1 MQWLNNE
8 HIIHSTEIVDN
19 IKAARKNC
27 YSRGFVEYVKI
38 SFEIQFKEK
47 FGAARTP
54 GALRLRLAADTIC
67 KITKIQFAKSKKYNL
82 KDYQNPHLRNNKFTF
97 PKLHKCNLFTVKKYK
112 SQHYKIQCRQT
123 QTTYQS
129 IYICYG

>member
-1 MQWLNNE
+1 MNIQL
-8 HIIHSTEIVDN
+8 IHSTEIVDN
-19 IKAARKNC
+19 INAARLNC
-27 YSRGFVEYVKI
+27 YSRGFAEYVKI

-67 KITKIQFAKSKKYNL
+67 KIMKIQFAKLNKYNL

-97 PKLHKCNLFTVKKYK
+97 PKLHKCNLFTIKKYK
-112 SQHYKIQCRQT
+112 SQHYKIQSRQT
-123 QTTYQS
+123 QRIHLSGNQS
-129 IYICYG
+129 IYICSG

>member
-8 HIIHSTEIVDN
+8 HLIHSTEIVDN

-67 KITKIQFAKSKKYNL
+67 KIKKIQSKKLPKSTFAK
-82 KDYQNPHLRNNKFTF
+82 
-97 PKLHKCNLFTVKKYK
+97 
-112 SQHYKIQCRQT
+112 
-123 QTTYQS
+123 
-129 IYICYG
+129 